1 MAPTDCP
8 PTRAWRGSLLRF
20 TGDPGAGDSAC
31 EYFADGLMWVEH
43 GRVAA
48 FGPAELLL
56 RELPPGIPV
65 EDCTGKLILPG
76 FIDNHIHF
84 PQIDVIGS
92 GGRELLDWLETHTFP
107 AERRYADAA
116 YAAAAAEDFLDELLR
131 HGTTT
136 AMVYCTVHTA
146 ATDAFFAAARARGL
160 RMIAG
165 KVLMD
170 RNCPDYLRDPPGGG
184 LDETRALIQRWH
196 GVDRLSYAVT
206 PRFAASS
213 TAAQLAGAGEIAR
226 DHPGVFIQTH
236 LAENHAEIA
245 WTKQLYPDASSYL
258 AVYERFGLVRN
269 RAVFAHC
276 IHMEHSDRLQMAR
289 AGAAAAFCPTS
300 NLSLGSGLFD
310 IAATDAAG
318 LQFSIAT
325 DVGGGTSFSQ
335 FRSMDEA
342 TKVAMLKGQYLSPL
356 RAFYLSTLGA
366 ARALGLEDRIGSLAT
381 GAEADFIIIDP
392 EAIPLLSRRWHQS
405 DSLTGKLRLLITLG
419 DERVVHT
426 TCSLGAPQ
434 RYRAA
439 DRLPNTA
446 K

>member
-1 MAPTDCP
+1 MQSLQ
-8 PTRAWRGSLLRF
+8 AWRGSLLRF
-20 TGDPGAGDSAC
+20 SADPGSGDSGH
-31 EYFADGLMWVEH
+31 EYFTDGLLLIEA
-43 GRVAA
+43 GRIAGA
-48 FGPAELLL
+48 GPAESLL
-56 RELPPGIPV
+56 RDLPRDLPV
-65 EDCTGKLILPG
+65 TDCSGKLILPG
-76 FIDNHIHF
+76 FVDNHIHF

-107 AERRYADAA
+107 AERRYADTA

-131 HGTTT
+131 NGTTT
-136 AMVYCTVHTA
+136 AMVYCTMHVG
-146 ATDAFFAAARARGL
+146 ATNAFFAAARARGL

-170 RNCPDYLRDPPGGG
+170 RNCPEYLRDPPGGG
-184 LDETRALIQRWH
+184 LTETRELIARWH
-196 GVDRLSYAVT
+196 GVDRLGYAVT

-213 TAAQLAGAGEIAR
+213 TEAQLAGAGLIAR
-226 DHPGVFIQTH
+226 EHADVFIQTH

-245 WTKQLYPDASSYL
+245 WTRQLYPAARSYL
-258 AVYERFGLVRN
+258 DIYERFGLLRE
-269 RAVFAHC
+269 RAIFAHC
-276 IHMEHSDRLQMAR
+276 IHMDHADRQHMAH

-318 LQFSIAT
+318 LRFSIAT

-342 TKVAMLKGQYLSPL
+342 SKVAMLKGQYLSPL

-381 GAEADFIIIDP
+381 GTEADFIVVDP
-392 EAIPLLSRRWHQS
+392 DAIPLLARRRAQS
-405 DSLTGKLRLLITLG
+405 TSLTELLRLLITLG
-419 DERVVHT
+419 DERVIHA
-426 TCSLGAPQ
+426 TCSLGVPQ

-439 DRLPNTA
+439 ERTPNTA